1 MSKRTVV
8 LAYSGGLDTSV
19 AIRWL
24 AEQYGCQVVALTVDL
39 GNLDRDL
46 ADVRQRALQ
55 IGAVDSIVIDA
66 KTLFAE
72 DYVLPAFQAG
82 ALYEGCYPL
91 ATALGR
97 PLIAKQ
103 LAETALEIDAEFVAH
118 GCTGKGNDQVRFDV
132 AIGALAPELKVLAPI
147 REWGMSREE
156 EIEYAEQHSIPITV
170 NSADSYSV
178 DQNLWGRSI
187 EAGPLEDP
195 WIEPN
200 PDVYE
205 WTAQIDDTPAEP
217 GYVTIGFEQGRPVCV
232 DGEAMPL
239 VDLVYKVQEEAG
251 RHGVGRIDHVE
262 NRVVGIKSRE
272 IYEAPAAVALHAA
285 HQALE
290 DLTLTKDAARF
301 KAKAAIEYADLI
313 YNGHWFSPHREDL
326 AAYVTSTQ
334 RWVTGEVRLKLH
346 KGSCQV
352 VGRRS
357 EASLYSKSLATYD
370 RVHTFDYKSAEGFI
384 DLWGLPL
391 RVWASIQAKRALTNP
406 EDGR

>member
-19 AIRWL
+19 AIKWL
-24 AEQYGCQVVALTVDL
+24 AEQYECEVVALTVDL

-55 IGAVDSIVIDA
+55 IGAIDSIVIDA
-66 KTLFAE
+66 KTTFAE

-82 ALYEGCYPL
+82 AVYEGCYPL

-97 PLIAKQ
+97 PLIAKL
-103 LAETALEIDAEFVAH
+103 LAEAAVELGAGLVAH
-118 GCTGKGNDQVRFDV
+118 GCTGKGNDQVRFDL

-156 EIEYAEQHSIPITV
+156 EIEYAEQHDIPITV
-170 NSADSYSV
+170 SSEDSYSV

-195 WIEPN
+195 WLEPS

-205 WTAQIDDTPAEP
+205 WTAEVDEAPAEP
-217 GYVTIGFEQGRPVCV
+217 GYLTIGFEQGRPVCL
-232 DGEAMPL
+232 DGDGMPI
-239 VDLVYKVQEEAG
+239 VELVYKIQEIAG

-301 KAKAAIEYADLI
+301 KTKAAIEYADLV

-326 AAYVTSTQ
+326 AAYVASTQ

-357 EASLYSKSLATYD
+357 ESSLYSKSLATYD

-391 RVWASIQAKRALTNP
+391 RVWASIQAKRTVRHP
-406 EDGR
+406 KDTP